1 MQDRRVE
8 NGTEALIGYRLVPR
22 DDQPSGRALID
33 PADEYREIDL
43 DIHVATRSD
52 KARKPVKMKLR
63 QLVQEVWG
71 RLTAA

>member
-1 MQDRRVE
+1 MKDRRVE
-8 NGTEALIGYRLVPR
+8 NGTEPLLGHRLVPR

-43 DIHVATRSD
+43 DIHLATRSD
-52 KARKPVKMKLR
+52 KTRKPGKMRLR